1 MSESIKNRK
10 KILIIDS
17 WLHDKNKQGLNKV
30 LQYLHGEQQIE
41 YNFGS
46 IADIPNYDTV
56 YSPSQAINSSLY
68 PNQKFIFGPHFSTFP
83 AHKQLETLQNNKFN
97 NSIYV
102 QPSEW
107 VVQLWKNMGAEQY
120 LSIKSLPFS
129 VDTNKFAPTNKDETE
144 NTEKT
149 EVFVYHKDRH
159 PRELEILKSFL
170 NYKKITYKLF
180 DYAKKYNEIDY
191 LQCLK
196 NAKYGIWLG
205 RHESQGFALEEAL
218 SMNVPLLVWETKFM
232 SQEYG
237 YNYNDIPCSTIPYW
251 DKRCGEFFY
260 NYKELEETFNA
271 FQTKLKAK
279 EYSPRQYIMDN
290 LSSEKCA
297 ERLMELI

>member
-1 MSESIKNRK
+1 MSENIKK
-10 KILIIDS
+10 KILIINS

-30 LQYLHGEQQIE
+30 LQYLHGQNRIE

-56 YSPSQAINSSLY
+56 YSPSNAINSSLY

-83 AHKQLETLQNNKFN
+83 DHKQLETLQNKKFN
-97 NSIYV
+97 NCIYV

-107 VVQLWKNMGAEQY
+107 VVQLWLNMGAENF
-120 LSIKSLPFS
+120 LPIKSLPFS
-129 VDTNKFAPTNKDETE
+129 VDTERFSPTNEE
-144 NTEKT
+144 ERT
-149 EVFVYHKDRH
+149 EVFVYHKVRH
-159 PRELEILKSFL
+159 PKELEILKSFL

-180 DYAKKYNEIDY
+180 DYAKKYAENDY
-191 LQCLK
+191 IQCLN

-218 SMNVPLLVWETKFM
+218 SMNVPLLVWDAKFM

-251 DKRCGEFFY
+251 DNRCGKIFNNCE
-260 NYKELEETFNA
+260 ELEVTFNV
-271 FQTKLKAK
+271 FQTKLEAQ
-279 EYSPRQYIMDN
+279 EYSPRQYILEN
-290 LSSEKCA
+290 LTSEKCA